1 MQVARPTLPNTAPGS
16 GQALGN
22 LIEKANTR
30 SKEIQLSRP
39 SLFLT
44 QAGLRTT
51 TVALREKQTAF
62 SQGNPADAVFYVQS
76 GNIRLSV
83 ISSAGKEA
91 TIALLGAGDFLGE
104 ECMADPSALR
114 TATAAAITPA
124 TVFRIERGEMV
135 RALHEQNTLAD
146 IFISHLLARHVH
158 VLEDLMD
165 QLFNSSEK
173 RLARTLLLLARCGK
187 HGVIPKISQEILA
200 TMVGTTRARVNF
212 FMNRFRKLG
221 YVDYNI
227 GSHGVLRVHDSLV
240 NVVYD

>member
-1 MQVARPTLPNTAPGS
+1 MPFHK
-16 GQALGN
+16 
-22 LIEKANTR
+22 ETR
-30 SKEIQLSRP
+30 
-39 SLFLT
+39 
-44 QAGLRTT
+44 
-51 TVALREKQTAF
+51 RE
-62 SQGNPADAVFYVQS
+62 AVFYVQS

-91 TIALLGAGDFLGE
+91 TIALLGAGDFFGE
-104 ECMADPSALR
+104 ECMANPSALR

-135 RALHEQNTLAD
+135 RALHEQNTLCD
-146 IFISHLLARHVH
+146 IFIDHLLGRHCH
-158 VLEDLMD
+158 VLEDLVD

-173 RLARTLLLLARCGK
+173 RLARILLLLARCGK
-187 HGVIPKISQEILA
+187 HGVIPKVSQEILA

-221 YVDYNI
+221 YVDFNI
-227 GSHGVLRVHDSLV
+227 GSNGVLRVHDSLA

>member
-1 MQVARPTLPNTAPGS
+1 M
-16 GQALGN
+16 
-22 LIEKANTR
+22 
-30 SKEIQLSRP
+30 
-39 SLFLT
+39 T
-44 QAGLRTT
+44 QAGLHMT
-51 TVALREKQTAF
+51 TVALREKQIVF
-62 SQGNPADAVFYVQS
+62 SQGDQAEAVFYVQS
-76 GNIRLSV
+76 GNFRLSV

-104 ECMADPSALR
+104 ECIADPSGLR
-114 TATAAAITPA
+114 AATAAALTPA
-124 TVFRIERGEMV
+124 TVFRIERAEMV
-135 RALHEQNTLAD
+135 RALHEQNALCDMFVA
-146 IFISHLLARHVH
+146 HLLDRHIH
-158 VLEDLMD
+158 VLEDLVD

-212 FMNRFRKLG
+212 FMNRFRGSG

-227 GSHGVLRVHDSLV
+227 GSKGVLRVHDSLV